1 MGLAAA
7 ATERGVALALAMVVA
22 AVAVVTAVQRRE
34 KNDSILITTTLTKM
48 KRVVAAKVWAKSC
61 VHFSNA
67 LNVSPCHFSSPTNS
81 VRRILI
87 HSLFPTPTLFLG
99 AKGDSDDRKQNQMN
113 KVISGPIVIP
123 LRVSG
128 E

>member
-1 MGLAAA
+1 MELAAA
-7 ATERGVALALAMVVA
+7 AAERGVAVAVAMVVA

-34 KNDSILITTTLTKM
+34 KSDSILITTTLKM
-48 KRVVAAKVWAKSC
+48 KMEVAAKVSATSC
-61 VHFSNA
+61 VRFANA
-67 LNVSPCHFSSPTNS
+67 LNVSPCHFSLPPNS
-81 VRRILI
+81 VCRTLI
-87 HSLFPTPTLFLG
+87 FSLFPTPTLFLG